1 MIKTEIHQKTAK
13 KTDLRTIFLATSRI
27 WGDFGVLGRSLGKAL
42 GTILGGK
49 FGAGK
54 KVEKNVVRVVASATV
69 ADPGKEGFREDEGQ
83 GGQVYHAFAH
93 PPDGRAD

>member
-13 KTDLRTIFLATSRI
+13 KTDLRTTFLAKIRI
-27 WGDFGVLGRSLGKAL
+27 WGDFGVPGRSLGKAL

-54 KVEKNVVRVVASATV
+54 KVEKNVVRVVE
-69 ADPGKEGFREDEGQ
+69 ADCLGGCRGPRQ
-83 GGQVYHAFAH
+83 GGI
-93 PPDGRAD
+93 